1 MAITANGFI
10 ATEDDSSDFLTKTES
25 ESYVSHVCKAGALI
39 IGRRTY
45 NILSLQPEFQAFLK
59 AKIKIVAVS
68 HSEFM
73 MLDKSHAIAHSPQEA
88 LTLLKGFKE
97 VILAGG
103 SILNT
108 SFLEQN
114 LVDEIYL
121 DVEPTVMGKGI
132 PLFQNKDFEKK
143 LEFISSKNISKNE
156 IQLHYK
162 IIK

>member
-1 MAITANGFI
+1 MP
-10 ATEDDSSDFLTKTES
+10 
-25 ESYVSHVCKAGALI
+25 VSI
-39 IGRRTY
+39 
-45 NILSLQPEFQAFLK
+45 
-59 AKIKIVAVS
+59 
-68 HSEFM
+68 
-73 MLDKSHAIAHSPQEA
+73 
-88 LTLLKGFKE
+88 
-97 VILAGG
+97 ILAGG